1 MESWK
6 KGIIMA
12 DNFLNP
18 MKLLREVSI
27 NVIVSLILGII
38 TGVFT
43 GQFWIGISASA
54 LVVLFFFGWLWKKY
68 ERMIKLVVSGNA
80 GYYFSF
86 DLEENP
92 KVWQEAKTFFCYLG
106 VSSDSILEHL
116 RGWIESNQLASYR
129 ILLMKPDSKPLKLQE
144 AFQMGHDINTKLKEL
159 SPDVRHAI
167 EQAADATSKRIN
179 SAIAV
184 LKNTTPFKNG
194 SMELR
199 LYDEF
204 IPWWMYVLDNRKAY
218 IGILERGRRGN
229 ESPVMVMKK
238 NDMYTSPFDAFK
250 NNYERLWEKAERVV

>member
-1 MESWK
+1 
-6 KGIIMA
+6 MA

-18 MKLLREVSI
+18 MKLFREVSI
-27 NVIVSLILGII
+27 NVIGGLILGII
-38 TGVFT
+38 TGFFT

-92 KVWQEAKTFFCYLG
+92 KVWQEVKKSFCYLG
-106 VSSDSILEHL
+106 VSSDSILEQL
-116 RGWIESNQLASYR
+116 RGWIENNTLTSYR
-129 ILLMKPDSKPLKLQE
+129 ILLMKPDSESLMRQE
-144 AFQMGHDINTKLKEL
+144 AFQIGHDINTEWEEL
-159 SPDVRHAI
+159 SADARQAI
-167 EQAADATSKRIN
+167 EQAADATTKRIN
-179 SAIAV
+179 SAVSV
-184 LKNTTPFKNG
+184 LKNTASFKNG
-194 SMELR
+194 WMELK

-204 IPWWMYVLDNRKAY
+204 IPWWMYVLDERKAY
-218 IGILERGRRGN
+218 IGILERGRRGY